1 MRRIVLYLIVGMIIV
16 AAGVGVFVWRSR
28 LARPAESDVR
38 SVVVERGV
46 MVVAVVASGSVE
58 PRERVDLAFES
69 PGRVVDVPVEVGD
82 RVEPG
87 DVLARL
93 DEEQL
98 ALQVRQAQ
106 AALDLATAQLAQLQA
121 DARPEE
127 IAAGEA
133 DVQAAQAQVSA
144 AAANFDQVD
153 SGPDAAQIAAAEA
166 QLASAELQRKVA
178 QIKLDRIEGEGTEKE
193 HAQYDLYA
201 AEKAVAAS
209 QAELEELLS
218 GPDADAVRAA
228 QANVWATGA
237 QRDAAEAQLD
247 LLVAGATEE
256 QIGDAEAQVAQAQAA
271 LDLAELSLEQ
281 AVLRAPFEG
290 LVSMVSVTP
299 GEMASTGPAI
309 TLLDV
314 SQFHLTVSV
323 DEMDV
328 GRLWKGQVAQ
338 VTLDALPDA
347 VVTGTVEHIAP
358 VATLEGGVVYYDVR
372 IGLASADVSV
382 RADMTANATIIVEEL
397 ADVLRIPTWI
407 VRVDRDSGQTY
418 VYRKAGSQVER
429 VDVDLGV
436 RYEGFAQVIDGLS
449 EGDEVVWIEEESFGF
464 GPR

>member
-166 QLASAELQRKVA
+166 QLASAEL
-178 QIKLDRIEGEGTEKE
+178 
-193 HAQYDLYA
+193 
-201 AEKAVAAS
+201 
-209 QAELEELLS
+209 
-218 GPDADAVRAA
+218 
-228 QANVWATGA
+228 
-237 QRDAAEAQLD
+237 
-247 LLVAGATEE
+247 
-256 QIGDAEAQVAQAQAA
+256 
-271 LDLAELSLEQ
+271 
-281 AVLRAPFEG
+281 
-290 LVSMVSVTP
+290 
-299 GEMASTGPAI
+299 
-309 TLLDV
+309 
-314 SQFHLTVSV
+314 
-323 DEMDV
+323 
-328 GRLWKGQVAQ
+328 
-338 VTLDALPDA
+338 
-347 VVTGTVEHIAP
+347 
-358 VATLEGGVVYYDVR
+358 
-372 IGLASADVSV
+372 
-382 RADMTANATIIVEEL
+382 
-397 ADVLRIPTWI
+397 
-407 VRVDRDSGQTY
+407 
-418 VYRKAGSQVER
+418 
-429 VDVDLGV
+429 
-436 RYEGFAQVIDGLS
+436 
-449 EGDEVVWIEEESFGF
+449 
-464 GPR
+464 

>member
-1 MRRIVLYLIVGMIIV
+1 
-16 AAGVGVFVWRSR
+16 
-28 LARPAESDVR
+28 
-38 SVVVERGV
+38 
-46 MVVAVVASGSVE
+46 
-58 PRERVDLAFES
+58 
-69 PGRVVDVPVEVGD
+69 
-82 RVEPG
+82 
-87 DVLARL
+87 
-93 DEEQL
+93 
-98 ALQVRQAQ
+98 VRQAQ

-144 AAANFDQVD
+144 AAANLDQVD

-228 QANVWATGA
+228 RANVWATGA